1 MSLAVLQPMEPPAT
15 ASAPAIAAGAAL
27 PQGAAAGTGATGGER
42 PSLRSVFEAEE
53 SGLLRYALGL
63 TGRRAVAEETVQEA
77 FLRLHGLWAEVEN
90 PRAWLYRCVR
100 NLALNHRRDHRP
112 ETELPDEA
120 PAPEA
125 ALPVE
130 TLARDEAVGAMRLLL
145 AELPPEDRTLVQLK
159 YQDDLKYQEIGR
171 RTGLS
176 AGNVGYR
183 LHHVLKALADGLRR
197 AGIESSRG

>member
-1 MSLAVLQPMEPPAT
+1 MEPPAT

>member
-1 MSLAVLQPMEPPAT
+1 MEPPAT

-42 PSLRSVFEAEE
+42 PSLRAVFETEE